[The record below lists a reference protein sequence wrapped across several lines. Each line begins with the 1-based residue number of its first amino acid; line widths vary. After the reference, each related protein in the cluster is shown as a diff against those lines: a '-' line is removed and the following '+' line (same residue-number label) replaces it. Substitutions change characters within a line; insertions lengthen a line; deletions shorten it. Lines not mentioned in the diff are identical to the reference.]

1 MLVKTYPI
9 PSHKYEET
17 VCCAGI
23 DAMTRDW
30 IRMYPVNF
38 RSLAEYARFKKWQ
51 FIEATWSPATADSR
65 PESRKVH
72 QDSIQAG
79 EFLGSQKGWP
89 ERMRWLE
96 PLIDASLETLKTEN
110 ARTGKSIGAIRPKR
124 IKRLIIRD
132 AARWDQLATRGL
144 VQLSLDWNEGPT
156 PRGDLEQLP
165 YDFLYQF
172 ECDDPTCPGNHE
184 MEIFDWELGQA
195 YRNFRRKY
203 GKDGWESKLRQ
214 KYERDLPG
222 RDLILLMGTH
232 HRWKSWLIVG
242 VVAPPKAQMR
252 EGQRRSTRHRI
263 GQDES
268 MTIPWLELETQE
280 GNRRTTGESNHVV
293 NDFRFATKRPLVGH
307 TEEPP
312 PR

>member
-1 MLVKTYPI
+1 MSGGAQTHLVLTRERVKLGQPSRFLMLVKTYPI

-23 DAMTRDW
+23 DAETRGW

-51 FIEATWSPATADSR
+51 FIEATWVPAIGDNR

-72 QDSIQAG
+72 EDSIRAG
-79 EFLGSQKGWP
+79 DFLKSGRGWR
-89 ERMRWLE
+89 ERMMWLN
-96 PLIDASLETLKTEN
+96 PLIDTSLESLKTEHL
-110 ARTGKSIGAIRPKR
+110 RTGKSLGAIRPKL

-132 AARWDQLATRGL
+132 AKGWDERATGEL
-144 VQLSLDWNEGPT
+144 VQLSLQWTEQPT

-172 ECDDPTCPGNHE
+172 ECDDPSCPGNHE

-195 YRNFRRKY
+195 FRNFRRRY
-203 GKDGWESKLRQ
+203 GARGWEAKLRQ
-214 KYERDLPG
+214 KYERELPS
-222 RDLILLMGTH
+222 RDLVLLLGTH

-242 VVAPPKAQMR
+242 VVAAPKAQVGER
-252 EGQRRSTRHRI
+252 QRRPTRHRVR
-263 GQDES
+263 QDEPMAIS
-268 MTIPWLELETQE
+268 WLDLEAQ
-280 GNRRTTGESNHVV
+280 
-293 NDFRFATKRPLVGH
+293 
-307 TEEPP
+307 
-312 PR
+312 